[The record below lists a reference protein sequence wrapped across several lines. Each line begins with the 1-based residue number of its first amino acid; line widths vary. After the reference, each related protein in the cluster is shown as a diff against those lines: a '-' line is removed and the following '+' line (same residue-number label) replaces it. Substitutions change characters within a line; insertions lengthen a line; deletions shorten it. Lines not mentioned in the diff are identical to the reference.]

1 MKIIKFVT
9 IILLL
14 VGLTGNADAQ
24 ILKKLKKAV
33 ERGVEEG
40 VVNTIE
46 RKLNQKSEEKTEEAL
61 DAILEGKGKEETMN
75 NDFPDEKFTGLE
87 ETQQTSFLME
97 DSANQVGFQRGS
109 KILYSDDFA
118 PDAVGDFPA
127 KWNTSEGGEVK
138 KLSGFSEKWLR
149 IPANSMVNLEMT
161 KPLPPNF
168 TIEFEL
174 IIPADIPIRLV
185 GFALGEKPERMNYTL
200 LRSKSYG
207 FMLYSQENRNYDA
220 LNYGIYKTGSAEWKK
235 KEFEVPLNSKIHIA
249 IEVNNHERIR
259 SYVNGIKMTD
269 APRDFSPA
277 LAESFFFQAIT
288 HGNKDSKRNY
298 FYVSNVVIAESV
310 IDERSQVMKQL
321 LEEGS
326 FTTNEILFASG
337 SDEISSYSQAILFE
351 IGEAMQTEPDARFQI
366 IGHTDSD
373 GSDDANQKLSQ
384 SRATSVKNYLVD
396 GFGINSDNL
405 TVMGKGE
412 SEPVAD
418 NSTAD
423 GKAKNR
429 RVEFKKL

>member
-1 MKIIKFVT
+1 MKTIKFVM
-9 IILLL
+9 IILLS
-14 VGLTGNADAQ
+14 VGLTGNAEAQ

-40 VVNTIE
+40 VVNTVE
-46 RKLNQKSEEKTEEAL
+46 RKLNKKSEEKTEEAL
-61 DAILEGKGKEETMN
+61 DAILDGKKNSAKQNEGIYTDDNIGFEENSIESILT
-75 NDFPDEKFTGLE
+75 
-87 ETQQTSFLME
+87 E
-97 DSANQVGFQRGS
+97 DGANQVGFQRGN

-138 KLSGFSEKWLR
+138 KLSGLSEKWLR
-149 IPANSMVNLEMT
+149 IPANSIVNLEMT

-168 TIEFEL
+168 TIEFDL
-174 IIPADIPIRLV
+174 VIPADIPIRLV

-235 KEFEVPLNSKIHIA
+235 KEYEVPLNSKIHIA

-259 SYVNGIKMTD
+259 SYIDGVKMTD
-269 APRDFSPA
+269 APRDFNPE
-277 LAESFFFQAIT
+277 LAKSFFFQAIT
-288 HGNKDSKRNY
+288 HGGKESKRNY
-298 FYVSNVVIAESV
+298 FYVSNVVIAESGT
-310 IDERSQVMKQL
+310 DERSQVMKQL

-337 SDEISSYSQAILFE
+337 SDEISSSSQAILFE
-351 IGEAMQTEPDARFQI
+351 IGEAMKTVPDARFQI

-373 GSDDANQKLSQ
+373 GSDAANQKLSQ

-429 RVEFKKL
+429 RVEFKKM